1 VGARLLCAA
10 FVVSCAFAA
19 SASAK
24 PQTPVYTLTVSE
36 GETTLPEFPIDG
48 TSANANLGGSV
59 ALSIVRNGTVFAR
72 STGGSGYAGTSQ
84 VPQVGDV
91 VTMES
96 PIGTPVGAVVYDGL
110 PSMDPTVCA
119 GSANF
124 SGQNSPGE
132 TVKGKY
138 VTLTPRV
145 ERYGT
150 SEQESNIGRAQV
162 TILSGSTFGGSFLAP
177 LTPGQT
183 VTAMESLET
192 ALAGGAVFKYESENS
207 RPVGAC
213 PVVVPLAS
221 PPPPPPALQGT
232 ILKFLRTTIRHLLAH
247 GWRNHVTINQPGT
260 VTQDLY
266 LKGGKLPAYAATSTG
281 RHHKTPPALLLARG
295 VTSAKSAGTV
305 SVLLKPTVKGR
316 RRLKSAKNVTVVVV
330 TTLRSDS
337 GAKLSLPRRTVTLH
351 H

>member
-1 VGARLLCAA
+1 MVARLLCAA

-24 PQTPVYTLTVSE
+24 PQTPIYTLTVSE
-36 GETTLPEFPIDG
+36 GETTLPEFSIDG
-48 TSANANLGGSV
+48 TSANVNVGGSV

-91 VTMES
+91 LSMES
-96 PIGTPVGAVVYDGL
+96 PVGTPVGAVVYDGL

-177 LTPGQT
+177 LMPGQT

-192 ALAGGAVFKYESENS
+192 PLAGGAVFKYESENS

-213 PVVVPLAS
+213 PVVVAS
-221 PPPPPPALQGT
+221 VPPPPPPALQGA
-232 ILKFLRTTIRHLLAH
+232 ILKLLHTTIHNLLTH

-266 LKGGKLPAYAATSTG
+266 LRGGKLPAYAATSTG
-281 RHHKTPPALLLARG
+281 GHHHKTPPALLLARG
-295 VTSAKSAGTV
+295 ITTAKSAGTV
-305 SVLLKPTVKGR
+305 SVLLRPTVKGR
-316 RRLKSAKNVTVVVV
+316 RRLKSAKKLTVVLV
-330 TTLRSDS
+330 TTLHSSS
-337 GAKLSLPRRTVTLH
+337 GAKLNLPRRTVTLH